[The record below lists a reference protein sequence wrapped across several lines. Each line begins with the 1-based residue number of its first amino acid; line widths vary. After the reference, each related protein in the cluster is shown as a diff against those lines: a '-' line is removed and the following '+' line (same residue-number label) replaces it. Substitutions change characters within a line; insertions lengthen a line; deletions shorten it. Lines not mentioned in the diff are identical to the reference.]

1 VVNVTN
7 DRISALMDGELD
19 ETAAGAAI
27 DAVQREEVAG
37 DAWRT
42 YHLIRD
48 AMTDTQ
54 VLSPGFSERMAQRL
68 AAEPTVLAP
77 ARRATAPSRTEPRR
91 WIPVAAAASAAF
103 ALVGW
108 LAFAPDRPSAPQ
120 PQVAQA
126 PAPKVAE
133 VQREEARTVVVAPI
147 PVSAND
153 YLLAHQGFSPRMAL
167 QGMAPYVRTVSSDR

>member
-1 VVNVTN
+1 MVGVTN

-27 DAVQREEVAG
+27 EAVQREGEAG
-37 DAWRT
+37 EAWRT

-48 AMTDTQ
+48 AMTDTR
-54 VLSPGFSERMAQRL
+54 VLSDGFDARMAGRL

-77 ARRATAPSRTEPRR
+77 PARRRAVAKPEARR
-91 WIPVAAAASAAF
+91 WLPMAAAASAAF

-108 LAFAPDRPSAPQ
+108 MAFAPQPAVAPQ
-120 PQVAQA
+120 QQVAV
-126 PAPKVAE
+126 APKAVERPKEPARVAL
-133 VQREEARTVVVAPI
+133 TPI

-153 YLLAHQGFSPRMAL
+153 YLLAHQGFSPRVSL
-167 QGMAPYVRTVSSDR
+167 QGMAPYVRSVSSER

>member
-1 VVNVTN
+1 
-7 DRISALMDGELD
+7 MDGELD

-27 DAVQREEVAG
+27 EAVQRGEGAG
-37 DAWRT
+37 EAWRT

-54 VLSPGFSERMAQRL
+54 LLSAGFSERMARRL

-77 ARRATAPSRTEPRR
+77 ARRAISRPRTEPRR

-108 LAFAPDRPSAPQ
+108 LAFAPERQSAPQ

-126 PAPKVAE
+126 PAPKLAE
-133 VQREEARTVVVAPI
+133 AQRDEARTVVVTPI

>member
-1 VVNVTN
+1 MTN

-27 DAVQREEVAG
+27 EAVQREAAAG
-37 DAWRT
+37 EAWRT

-54 VLSPGFSERMAQRL
+54 LLSAGFDERMARRL
-68 AAEPTVLAP
+68 GAEPTVLAP
-77 ARRATAPSRTEPRR
+77 SRRTPAASRSEPRR

-108 LAFAPDRPSAPQ
+108 LAFAPQ
-120 PQVAQA
+120 PELPAAQVAQA
-126 PAPKVAE
+126 PKPALEQAKVDPKVA
-133 VQREEARTVVVAPI
+133 VTPI

-167 QGMAPYVRTVSSDR
+167 QGMAPYVRSVSSER